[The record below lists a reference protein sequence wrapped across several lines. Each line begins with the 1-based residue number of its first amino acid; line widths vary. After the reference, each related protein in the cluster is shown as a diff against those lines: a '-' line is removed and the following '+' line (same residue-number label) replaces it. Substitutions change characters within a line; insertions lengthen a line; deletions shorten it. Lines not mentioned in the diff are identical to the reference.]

1 MTDLAAQAKH
11 ETIEVEV
18 AYALPERQVLMTVQV
33 PVGTTV
39 EQAICHSSIMNQFP
53 EIDLNKNR
61 IGIFSI
67 FVERKTVLQQ
77 RDRIEIYRPLL
88 IDPKEARRL
97 RVKRKSV
104 KKCDNL

>member
-1 MTDLAAQAKH
+1 MVIDDQVCSKAQR
-11 ETIEVEV
+11 ETIEVEIV
-18 AYALPERQVLMTVQV
+18 YALPERQVLMKVQV

-39 EQAICHSSIMNQFP
+39 EQAIYHSSIMNQFV

-61 IGIFSI
+61 IGIFSR
-67 FVERKTVLQQ
+67 FVERGTVLQQ

-97 RVKRKSV
+97 RVKQKN
-104 KKCDNL
+104 DNL